1 MTEASSGAN
10 TPDPLSPGVLER
22 VEDIVVQTRPSSPQ
36 VGGGVD
42 QSVFWPV
49 CLFFLGW
56 LVYLQDGWSVFRV
69 VGLFLRLLVC
79 GLFTDSGFVFS
90 SGLSVFQPVGRVD
103 FKSVCF

>member
-49 CLFFLGW
+49 CLFF
-56 LVYLQDGWSVFRV
+56 FRV
-69 VGLFLRLLVC
+69 VGLSSGWLVC
-79 GLFTDSGFVFS
+79 F
-90 SGLSVFQPVGRVD
+90 
-103 FKSVCF
+103 